1 LTNARAKI
9 KRPGWSD
16 RDRHPLSEGPLLM
29 CGIAGII
36 GRLDETNRAVLVRM
50 NDAMVHR
57 GPDASG
63 TWVSAPD
70 VRGWGALLS
79 HRRLSILD
87 LSSAGAQP
95 MVDPVTGHVVVF
107 NGEIYNFAGL
117 RQRLVAE
124 GQELKSTGDTA
135 VMLRALGL
143 HGAAAVSWLRGM
155 FAFACWDPKERR
167 LLLARDPLGIKP
179 LYMMRSPDPDAGW
192 SVAFASELRALLAS
206 GLLGTPQL
214 DPQAVASCV
223 WNGFVV
229 GPGSAVKGVDL
240 LWPGRLIELDGAGKE
255 IRNEDFWRIP
265 GRAPDPAMD
274 EDGIAAVLEEGLRL
288 HLASDV
294 PLAVFLSGGVDSSVM
309 ANLAQRVANSP
320 IHTFTLAFEEQ
331 EFNEGPV
338 ARRIAAA
345 IGTRHHEVVLT
356 EGQFV
361 DNLDAALDSL
371 DQPTFDGLNAYY
383 MSHAIRAAGFTV
395 ALSGTGGDELFG
407 GYGSYRDLPV
417 LQNWCRRASWVPRN
431 LQVAAARLATWP
443 LRRSGGA
450 VPPQSRWAKLPDMV
464 RHGDDLLRL
473 YQLAYALFLPGFQ
486 RELLSPGF
494 AEALADGLPVAM
506 RRSLVDETRDRTP
519 LSAISVMEQRL
530 FLGERLLRD
539 NDVASMASSLEQRVP
554 LVDQFLFENVDR
566 LPDQGRYRPL
576 GRKAMLRRIG
586 LRGLDPAL
594 FERPKS
600 GFVLPF
606 DRWIRRGLKGAMDQ
620 TLRDPKAVAP
630 TGLDPAAV
638 ERLWRAFLDGA
649 PGMYWSR
656 VWSVYVFVR
665 WCHRNRVFR

>member
-1 LTNARAKI
+1 
-9 KRPGWSD
+9 
-16 RDRHPLSEGPLLM
+16 M
-29 CGIAGII
+29 CGIAGMI
-36 GRLDETNRAVLVRM
+36 GRLDEPNRAALERM
-50 NDAMVHR
+50 SAAMVHR

-63 TWVSAPD
+63 VWVSAPNA
-70 VRGWGALLS
+70 RGWGVLLA

-87 LSSAGAQP
+87 LSPAGAQP
-95 MVDPVTGHVVVF
+95 MMDPVTGHVVVF
-107 NGEIYNFAGL
+107 NGEIYNFSDL
-117 RQRLVAE
+117 RRRLVAE
-124 GQELKSTGDTA
+124 GQGFHSTGDTA

-143 HGAAAVSWLRGM
+143 HGPGAVSWLRGM
-155 FAFACWDPKERR
+155 FAFACWDPEQRR

-179 LYMMRSPDPDAGW
+179 LYLARSSDPDAGW

-214 DPQAVASCV
+214 NPEGVASSV

-229 GPGSAVKGVDL
+229 GPGTAVKGIDL
-240 LWPGRLIELDGAGKE
+240 LWPGRLLEFDGAGKE
-255 IRNEDFWRIP
+255 IRQEDFWRIP
-265 GRAPDPAMD
+265 DRAPGPAMD
-274 EDGIAAVLEEGLRL
+274 EDGLAAILEEALRL

-294 PLAVFLSGGVDSSVM
+294 PVAVFLSGGVDSSAM
-309 ANLAQRVANSP
+309 ANLAQRAAQSP

-331 EFNEGPV
+331 ELNEGPI
-338 ARRIAAA
+338 ARQIAAA
-345 IGTRHHEVVLT
+345 IGTQHHEVVLT
-356 EGQFV
+356 EGRFV
-361 DNLDAALDSL
+361 ENLEAALDSL

-383 MSHAIRAAGFTV
+383 MSRSIRAAGFTV

-407 GYGSYRDLPV
+407 GYTSYRDLPV
-417 LQNWCRRASWVPRN
+417 LQRWCRRAGWVPRD
-431 LQVAAARLATWP
+431 LQVAAATLATWP

-450 VPPQSRWAKLPDMV
+450 VPPQTRWAKLPEMV
-464 RHGDDLLRL
+464 RHSDDLLAL
-473 YQLAYALFLPGFQ
+473 YELAYALFLPGFQ
-486 RELLSPGF
+486 RELLAPGF
-494 AEALADGLPVAM
+494 AEALADGLPLAM
-506 RRSLVDETRDRTP
+506 RQRVIAETRARTP

-554 LVDQFLFENVDR
+554 LVDQVLFESVDR
-566 LPDQGRYRPL
+566 LGDQARYRPL

-606 DRWIRRGLKGAMDQ
+606 DRWIRRGLKEAMDQ
-620 TLRDPKAVAP
+620 TLRDPQAIAP
-630 TGLDPAAV
+630 AGLDPAAV
-638 ERLWRAFLDGA
+638 ERLWRAFLGGA

-656 VWSVYVFVR
+656 VWSVYVFIR

>member
-1 LTNARAKI
+1 
-9 KRPGWSD
+9 
-16 RDRHPLSEGPLLM
+16 M

-36 GRLDETNRAVLVRM
+36 GRLNKPNRVALQHM
-50 NDAMVHR
+50 NDAMTHR
-57 GPDASG
+57 GPDGGG
-63 TWVSAPD
+63 TWVSTPD
-70 VRGWGALLS
+70 DRGWGALLG

-87 LSSAGAQP
+87 LSPAGAQP
-95 MVDPVTGHVVVF
+95 MVDPVTGHVIVF
-107 NGEIYNFAGL
+107 NGEIYNFRELRHRLEAG
-117 RQRLVAE
+117 RQE
-124 GQELKSTGDTA
+124 FHSTGDTA
-135 VMLRALGL
+135 IMLRALGL
-143 HGAAAVSWLRGM
+143 HGSAAVSWLRGM
-155 FAFACWDPKERR
+155 FAFACWDQKQRR

-179 LYMMRSPDPDAGW
+179 LYLARSPNPEADW

-206 GLLGTPQL
+206 GLLGTPHL
-214 DPQAVASCV
+214 DPQAVASGV

-229 GPGSAVKGVDL
+229 GPVTAVRGVDL
-240 LWPGRLIELDGAGKE
+240 LWPGRFIELDEAGKE
-255 IRNEDFWRIP
+255 VCQQDFWHIP
-265 GRAPDPAMD
+265 DEAPDPMMREHD
-274 EDGIAAVLEEGLRL
+274 LAVILEEGLRL

-294 PLAVFLSGGVDSSVM
+294 PLAVFLSGGVDSSVT
-309 ANLAQRVANSP
+309 ANLAQRAAQSP
-320 IHTFTLAFEEQ
+320 IHTFTMAFEEQ
-331 EFNEGPV
+331 EFNEAPV

-345 IGTRHHEVVLT
+345 IGTQHHEVVLT

-361 DNLDAALDSL
+361 EQLETALDSL

-383 MSHAIRAAGFTV
+383 MSQAIRSAGFTV

-407 GYGSYRDLPV
+407 GYASYRDLPV
-417 LQNWCRRASWVPRN
+417 LQRWSRRATWVPRG
-431 LQVAAARLATWP
+431 LQVAAAKLATWP

-450 VPPQSRWAKLPDMV
+450 VPPQTRWAKLPEMV
-464 RHGDDLLRL
+464 RHGDDLLAL

-486 RELLSPGF
+486 RELLAPDF
-494 AEALADGLPVAM
+494 VEALADGLPMAM
-506 RRSLVDETRDRTP
+506 RQRLMVETRARTP

-554 LVDQFLFENVDR
+554 LVDQVLIESVDR
-566 LPDQGRYRPL
+566 LPDRARYQPL

-586 LRGLDPAL
+586 LQGLEPAL

-606 DRWIRRGLKGAMDQ
+606 DRWIRRGLRAAMDQ
-620 TLRDPKAVAP
+620 TLRDPQAVVP
-630 TGLDPAAV
+630 VGLNPVAI

-656 VWSVYVFVR
+656 VWAVYVFVR

>member
-1 LTNARAKI
+1 
-9 KRPGWSD
+9 
-16 RDRHPLSEGPLLM
+16 
-29 CGIAGII
+29 
-36 GRLDETNRAVLVRM
+36 LDEPNRAALHRM
-50 NDAMVHR
+50 SDAMVHR
-57 GPDASG
+57 GPDDSG
-63 TWVSAPD
+63 TWISAPD
-70 VRGWGALLS
+70 ARGWGALLAF
-79 HRRLSILD
+79 RRLSILD
-87 LSSAGAQP
+87 LSPAGAQP

-107 NGEIYNFAGL
+107 NGEIYNFGDL
-117 RQRLVAE
+117 RQRLMAK
-124 GQELKSTGDTA
+124 GQEFQSTGDTA

-143 HGAAAVSWLRGM
+143 HGPSAVSWLRGM
-155 FAFACWDPKERR
+155 FAFACWDPKQRR

-179 LYMMRSPDPDAGW
+179 LYLARSSDPEAGW

-206 GLLGTPQL
+206 GLLGTPHL
-214 DPQAVASCV
+214 DPRAVASCV
-223 WNGFVV
+223 WNGFVI
-229 GPGSAVKGVDL
+229 GTAVKGVDL
-240 LWPGRLIELDGAGKE
+240 LEPGRLIELDGAGKE
-255 IRNEDFWRIP
+255 IRQEDFWPIP
-265 GRAPDPAMD
+265 DRAPDPTMD
-274 EDGIAAVLEEGLRL
+274 EDRLAAVLEEGLRL

-309 ANLAQRVANSP
+309 ANLAQRAAQSP

-331 EFNEGPV
+331 ELNEGPI

-345 IGTRHHEVVLT
+345 IGTQHHEVVLT
-356 EGQFV
+356 EGHFV
-361 DNLDAALDSL
+361 ENLEAALDSL

-407 GYGSYRDLPV
+407 GYASYRDLPV
-417 LQNWCRRASWVPRN
+417 LQRWSRRTAWVPRG
-431 LQVAAARLATWP
+431 LQVAVAKLASRL
-443 LRRSGGA
+443 LCRSGETM
-450 VPPQSRWAKLPDMV
+450 PPQTRWAKLPEMV
-464 RHGDDLLRL
+464 RHGDDLLAL

-486 RELLSPGF
+486 RELLAPGF
-494 AEALADGLPVAM
+494 AEALADGLPPAM
-506 RRSLVDETRDRTP
+506 RKRLSAETRGRTP

-554 LVDQFLFENVDR
+554 LVDQVLFESVDR
-566 LPDQGRYRPL
+566 LPDQARYWPL

-606 DRWIRRGLKGAMDQ
+606 DRWIRRGLQHAMDQ
-620 TLRDPKAVAP
+620 TLRDPQAIAP
-630 TGLDPAAV
+630 AGLDPAAV

-656 VWSVYVFVR
+656 VWSVYVFIR

>member
-1 LTNARAKI
+1 
-9 KRPGWSD
+9 
-16 RDRHPLSEGPLLM
+16 M

-36 GRLDETNRAVLVRM
+36 GRLDKPNRAALQRM
-50 NDAMVHR
+50 SDAMIHR

-70 VRGWGALLS
+70 ARGWGVLLA

-87 LSSAGAQP
+87 LSPAGAQP

-107 NGEIYNFAGL
+107 NGEIYNFGDL

-124 GQELKSTGDTA
+124 GQEFRSSGDTA

-143 HGAAAVSWLRGM
+143 HGPNAVTWLRGM
-155 FAFACWDPKERR
+155 FAFACWDPKQRR

-179 LYMMRSPDPDAGW
+179 LYIARASDPEAGW

-206 GLLGTPQL
+206 KLMGTPHL
-214 DPQAVASCV
+214 DPQGVASGV

-229 GPGSAVKGVDL
+229 GPGTAVKGVDL

-255 IRNEDFWRIP
+255 VRQEDFWPIP
-265 GRAPDPAMD
+265 DRGPDPTMD
-274 EDGIAAVLEEGLRL
+274 EDGLAAVLQEGLRL

-294 PLAVFLSGGVDSSVM
+294 PLAVFLSGGVDSSAM
-309 ANLAQRVANSP
+309 ANLAQRAAESP

-331 EFNEGPV
+331 ELSEGPI

-345 IGTRHHEVVLT
+345 IGTEHHEVLLT
-356 EGQFV
+356 EEHFV
-361 DNLDAALDSL
+361 ENLEAALDSL

-383 MSHAIRAAGFTV
+383 LSRAIRAAGFTV

-407 GYGSYRDLPV
+407 GYKSYRDLPA
-417 LQNWCRRASWVPRN
+417 LQQWFRRTAWMPRR
-431 LQVAAARLATWP
+431 LQVAAAKLASRL
-443 LRRSGGA
+443 LGRSSESM
-450 VPPQSRWAKLPDMV
+450 PPQTRWAKLPEMV
-464 RHGDDLLRL
+464 RRAEDLLAL

-486 RELLSPGF
+486 RELLAPGF
-494 AEALADGLPVAM
+494 AEALADGLPPAM
-506 RRSLVDETRDRTP
+506 RQRMSAEIRGRTP

-539 NDVASMASSLEQRVP
+539 NDVASMASALEQRVP
-554 LVDQFLFENVDR
+554 LVDQVLFESVDR
-566 LPDQGRYRPL
+566 LPDQARYRPL
-576 GRKAMLRRIG
+576 GHKAILRRIG

-606 DRWIRRGLKGAMDQ
+606 DRWIRRGLKDTMDH
-620 TLRDPKAVAP
+620 TLRDPQAIAP
-630 TGLDPAAV
+630 AGLNPVAV

-649 PGMYWSR
+649 PGIYWSR
-656 VWSVYVFVR
+656 VWSVYVFIR